1 MPFSEVYMVYVKKR
15 EINIVA
21 LVTVIFGF
29 IGAIFIIGGICSIVY
44 QKNFMEDAE
53 RVEALITDIQY
64 RYDRDGHRSGD
75 VYVSYEIDGEEYE
88 TKLGEYSSSMHK
100 GQTIN
105 LYYDPE
111 DPYEVMTGDVAKTIG
126 IIFII
131 VGGVLFAVSMIIVF
145 LSGRKKRKTKNLIE
159 TGEELWAE
167 VAEVCVN
174 NMITYRVSTKAYRET
189 GGHPFFLLCR
199 YEDPATREVFTF
211 KSGNYMRN
219 LSELEGR
226 QIRVYCDRNDRSKYY
241 VDVES
246 ACSLM

>member
-1 MPFSEVYMVYVKKR
+1 MKKR
-15 EINIVA
+15 EISIAAIVA
-21 LVTVIFGF
+21 AVFGFVGAVFIFG
-29 IGAIFIIGGICSIVY
+29 GIFSVVQ
-44 QKNFMEDAE
+44 QKSFMEDAE

-64 RYDRDGHRSGD
+64 YRSSNGHRSED

-100 GQTIN
+100 GQTID
-105 LYYDPE
+105 LYYDPD
-111 DPYEVMTGDVAKTIG
+111 DPYEVMTGDVAKTVG

-131 VGGVLFAVSMIIVF
+131 VGGVVFSASMIIVF
-145 LSGRKKRKTKNLIE
+145 LRGRKKRKMKSLIA

-167 VAEVCVN
+167 VTEVCVN
-174 NMITYRVSTKAYRET
+174 NMITYRVSVKTYRET
-189 GGHPFFLLCR
+189 GGHPFFLICR

-211 KSGNYMRN
+211 KSDNYMRD
-219 LSELEGR
+219 LGGLEGR